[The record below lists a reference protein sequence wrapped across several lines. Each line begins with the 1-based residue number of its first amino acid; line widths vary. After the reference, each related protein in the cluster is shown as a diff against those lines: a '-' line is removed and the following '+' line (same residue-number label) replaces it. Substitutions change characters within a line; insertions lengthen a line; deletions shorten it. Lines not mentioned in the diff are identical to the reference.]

1 MITLSIIG
9 IIFLT
14 ILYLFAGLIIVIF
27 ETELNDLFKIK
38 SIYYHLLDYKLQHL
52 CKSKPNNY
60 KYDNEKY
67 IYWYY
72 KDNSNTGIQVS
83 ESPDIKLFD
92 DIIYKII
99 LIFWPI
105 FFIIELVRII
115 INEIRR

>member
-1 MITLSIIG
+1 MTILSIIG
-9 IIFLT
+9 IIFLCIIYGIIGLT
-14 ILYLFAGLIIVIF
+14 ILNF
-27 ETELNDLFKIK
+27 ETEYNDLFKIK
-38 SIYYHLLDYKLQHL
+38 SIYWYLLDYKLQHL

-83 ESPDIKLFD
+83 ESTDIELFD
-92 DIIYKII
+92 NIIYKII
-99 LIFWPI
+99 LVFWPI

>member
-9 IIFLT
+9 IIFLCIIYGVIGLT
-14 ILYLFAGLIIVIF
+14 ILNF
-27 ETELNDLFKIK
+27 ETEVNYLFKIK
-38 SIYYHLLDYKLQHL
+38 SIYYYLLDYKLQYL

-60 KYDNEKY
+60 IYDNEKN

-72 KDNSNTGIQVS
+72 KDNSNVGIPVY
-83 ESPDIKLFD
+83 ESSDVENFD
-92 DIIYKII
+92 NIIYKII